1 MFNFI
6 DTIKTIFPVQVI
18 APDCLPLNII
28 KQVPQVVTHLIE
40 CLQQTPPPH
49 QNWQTIQQPV
59 EQSQHLHK
67 KNTVPPPQLKTQQ
80 SILLIKV
87 GRLQTRRL
95 SEVAHIDCQNQ

>member
-49 QNWQTIQQPV
+49 QN
-59 EQSQHLHK
+59 
-67 KNTVPPPQLKTQQ
+67 
-80 SILLIKV
+80 
-87 GRLQTRRL
+87 
-95 SEVAHIDCQNQ
+95 